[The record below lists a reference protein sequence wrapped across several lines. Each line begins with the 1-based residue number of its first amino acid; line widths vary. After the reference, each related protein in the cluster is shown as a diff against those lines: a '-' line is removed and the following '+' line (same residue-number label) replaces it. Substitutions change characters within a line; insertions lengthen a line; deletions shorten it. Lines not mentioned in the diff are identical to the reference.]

1 MKIFVLLVFSFFCV
15 SSFGQPNWLFIKEKK
30 DEYTG
35 PQWIYENK
43 AAFLINEAVFI
54 NWNAGGTNSIS
65 GILDLKSNIN
75 YKDKFFVWNN
85 DAHLRYGINAQEKR
99 EARKTD
105 DLFEVNSNLGYHA
118 DDNSN
123 WYYMARFNYR
133 TQLTN
138 GYNYPNTDK
147 PISRFMAPGYVF
159 FGGGLEY
166 GRNMEELSFYFSPLT
181 LKGTFVLDENLAN
194 AGSFGVKPAE
204 YDDDGN
210 VLVPGEQF
218 RKEFGV
224 LLTHSYEMKLAENI
238 FVKNQVSFYSDY
250 LNRFGNIDV
259 DWSLDFNFKV
269 NSFVKATFGSHLRYD
284 DDVKT
289 KEPSEIEGEFTESG
303 AKVQWKQFLGIGV
316 AFDF

>member
-1 MKIFVLLVFSFFCV
+1 MKPSVFIVFCFFYV
-15 SSFGQPNWLFIKEKK
+15 SSFGQPDWLFIKADKSVY
-30 DEYTG
+30 DG
-35 PQWIYENK
+35 PKWTNNNK
-43 AAFLINEAVFI
+43 AAFDLNEAVFI

-65 GILDLKSNIN
+65 GLLDLKSQLN

-85 DAHLRYGINAQEKR
+85 DVHLRYGINAQE
-99 EARKTD
+99 EQELRKTD

-118 DDNSN
+118 NDRSN
-123 WYYMARFNYR
+123 WYYMARFNFR

-138 GYNYPNTDK
+138 GFNYPDTDT

-159 FGGGLEY
+159 FGGGIEY
-166 GRNMEELSFYFSPLT
+166 GKNMEKLSFYFSPLT
-181 LKGTFVLDENLAN
+181 LKGTFVLDQDLAN
-194 AGSFGVKPAE
+194 AGSFGVKPAV
-204 YDDDGN
+204 YDDEGN
-210 VLVPGEQF
+210 LLIPGEQF

-224 LLTHSYEMKLAENI
+224 LLTNAYEMSLAKNI
-238 FVKNQVSFYSDY
+238 NAKNTLSLYSDY

-259 DWSLDFNFKV
+259 DWRLDFDFKV
-269 NSFVKATFGSHLRYD
+269 NSFVRATLGSHLRYD

-289 KEPSEIEGEFTESG
+289 KKPSEEEGEFIEAG